1 LFPKATLGRDLSGGR
16 EEALVSRHVAVT
28 GGSGKLGR
36 AVVDELA
43 AHGWL
48 VHSFDVVAP
57 LSLPEGASFTRIDLT
72 DLGQVVEAF
81 HGIDELHS
89 GVDAVVH
96 LAAIPGATH
105 AANSHTFVNNIS
117 STFHVFTA
125 AGIAGVSRVV
135 WASSETLLGYPF
147 ATAPVYVPLD
157 EDLPAQGNVAYSQA
171 KVCEEELARQLAR
184 LNASRTFVGLRFSN
198 VMEPDDYRAFP
209 EFERDVRTR
218 KWNLWGYIDAR
229 DAAAA
234 TRLALDADVSG
245 ASVYNIAA
253 ADTVLSRPS
262 LDALEEV
269 FPGTPV
275 RGDVSGTRSLIS
287 TQRAKTVL
295 GFEPVHRWRDE
306 LPRDA

>member
-1 LFPKATLGRDLSGGR
+1 
-16 EEALVSRHVAVT
+16 VT

-36 AVVDELA
+36 AVVEDLV
-43 AHGWL
+43 AHGWV
-48 VHSFDVVAP
+48 VHSFDIAAP
-57 LSLPEGASFTRIDLT
+57 RRLPAGASFTRIDLT

-81 HGIDELHS
+81 HGIDELHD

-105 AANSHTFVNNIS
+105 SGNAHTFVNNIT

-147 ATAPVYVPLD
+147 TTPPLYVPLD
-157 EDLPAQGNVAYSQA
+157 EELPPQGNVAYSQSKA
-171 KVCEEELARQLAR
+171 CEEELARQLAR
-184 LNASRTFVGLRFSN
+184 VHPGRTYVGLRFSN
-198 VMEPDDYRAFP
+198 VMEPGDYQAFP
-209 EFERDVRTR
+209 DFENDIRSR

-234 TRLALDADVSG
+234 TRLALYANVTG

-253 ADTVLSRPS
+253 VDTVLSRPS
-262 LDALEEV
+262 LEALEEV

-275 RGDVSGTRSLIS
+275 HGQVTGTGSLTSIERARS
-287 TQRAKTVL
+287 VL
-295 GFEPVHRWRDE
+295 GFEPVHQWRDE
-306 LPRDA
+306 LAPSPGA

>member
-1 LFPKATLGRDLSGGR
+1 MVRR
-16 EEALVSRHVAVT
+16 VAVT

-36 AVVDELA
+36 AVVEDLTS
-43 AHGWL
+43 HGWL

-57 LSLPEGASFTRIDLT
+57 RRLPPGASFTRIDLR

-81 HGIDELHS
+81 HGIDELHD

-105 AANSHTFVNNIS
+105 SANAHTFVNNMTA
-117 STFHVFTA
+117 TFHVFTA
-125 AGIAGVSRVV
+125 AGIAGVARVV

-147 ATAPVYVPLD
+147 PNAPAYVPLD
-157 EDLPAQGNVAYSQA
+157 EEIPAQGNVAYSQA
-171 KVCEEELARQLAR
+171 KACEEELARQLAR
-184 LNASRTFVGLRFSN
+184 VHPDRTFVGLRFSN
-198 VMEPDDYRAFP
+198 VMERADYAAFP
-209 EFERDVRTR
+209 EFEQDIRSR
-218 KWNLWGYIDAR
+218 KWNLWGYIDSR

-234 TRLALDADVSG
+234 TRLALDAEVTG

-262 LDALEEV
+262 LDALDEV
-269 FPGTPV
+269 FPGTPT
-275 RGDVSGTRSLIS
+275 RADLPGTASFIS
-287 TQRAKTVL
+287 IERARAVL

-306 LPRDA
+306 VTAAGR

>member
-1 LFPKATLGRDLSGGR
+1 
-16 EEALVSRHVAVT
+16 VSRHVAVT

-36 AVVDELA
+36 AVIDDLV

-57 LSLPEGASFTRIDLT
+57 RSLPTGASFTRIDLT

-81 HGIDELHS
+81 HGIDELHD

-105 AANSHTFVNNIS
+105 AANAHTFVNNITA
-117 STFHVFTA
+117 TFHVFTA

-147 ATAPVYVPLD
+147 TAAPLYVPLD
-157 EDLPAQGNVAYSQA
+157 EALPPQGNVAYSQA
-171 KVCEEELARQLAR
+171 KACEEELARQLAR
-184 LNASRTFVGLRFSN
+184 VNPSRTFVGLRFSN
-198 VMEPDDYRAFP
+198 VMEPGDYEAFLD
-209 EFERDVRTR
+209 FERDVRSR

-229 DAAAA
+229 DAATA
-234 TRLALDADVSG
+234 TRLALDADVTG
-245 ASVYNIAA
+245 ASMYNIAA

-275 RGDVSGTRSLIS
+275 RGDVTDTGSLIS
-287 TQRAKTVL
+287 IERARTVL

-306 LPRDA
+306 LRHDSVV